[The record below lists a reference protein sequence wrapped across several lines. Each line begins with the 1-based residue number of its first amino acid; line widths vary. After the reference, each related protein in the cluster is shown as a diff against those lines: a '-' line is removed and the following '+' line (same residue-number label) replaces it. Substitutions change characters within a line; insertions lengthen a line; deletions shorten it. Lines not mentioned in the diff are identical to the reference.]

1 MNTEMEMT
9 LTQSPLLESLFD
21 FRKRFN
27 SSERVKKLINNW
39 NRAIMLESIDSKNNY
54 SFTIEDS
61 ALSQILP
68 GLVERDPTIHLQ
80 AEESILTRIFSGDY
94 NPASALID
102 GALAVFS
109 DERDKVKLEA
119 IAMIIWG
126 M

>member
-1 MNTEMEMT
+1 MTTTEMT
-9 LTQSPLLESLFD
+9 LTESPLLQSLYD

-27 SSERVKKLINNW
+27 DSERVKKLIKNW
-39 NRAIMLESIDSKNNY
+39 DRAIMLESIDSNNNY
-54 SFTIEDS
+54 SFTIENNE
-61 ALSQILP
+61 LSQILP
-68 GLVERDPTIHLQ
+68 GLVEKDPMIHLQ

>member
-1 MNTEMEMT
+1 MTTTEMT
-9 LTQSPLLESLFD
+9 LTESPLLQSLYD

-27 SSERVKKLINNW
+27 DSERVKKLIKNW
-39 NRAIMLESIDSKNNY
+39 DRAIMLESTDSNSNY
-54 SFTIEDS
+54 SFTIENNE
-61 ALSQILP
+61 LSQILP
-68 GLVERDPTIHLQ
+68 GLVEKDPMIHLQ